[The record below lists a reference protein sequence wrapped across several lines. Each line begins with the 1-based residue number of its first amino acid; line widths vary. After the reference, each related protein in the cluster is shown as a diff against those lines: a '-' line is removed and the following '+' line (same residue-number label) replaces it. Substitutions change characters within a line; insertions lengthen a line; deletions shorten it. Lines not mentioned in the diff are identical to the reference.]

1 LGKQSEHADNGSQLK
16 GRGGRLPD
24 ISELNTMIHSTATT
38 YPIHASEDVPPT
50 LSLVLDCQ
58 LFFVLY
64 RLIQDLVLSIRI
76 VSCVATVNLLQQSLS
91 PLAMIMGSAP
101 S

>member
-1 LGKQSEHADNGSQLK
+1 
-16 GRGGRLPD
+16 
-24 ISELNTMIHSTATT
+24 
-38 YPIHASEDVPPT
+38 
-50 LSLVLDCQ
+50 
-58 LFFVLY
+58 LY
-64 RLIQDLVLSIRI
+64 CLIQDLVLSIRI

>member
-1 LGKQSEHADNGSQLK
+1 LGEQSEHADNGSQLQDYEEP
-16 GRGGRLPD
+16 LPN

-50 LSLVLDCQ
+50 LSLVLDGQ

-64 RLIQDLVLSIRI
+64 RLVQYLVLSIRI
-76 VSCVATVNLLQQSLS
+76 VSCVATVNLLQ
-91 PLAMIMGSAP
+91 
-101 S
+101 